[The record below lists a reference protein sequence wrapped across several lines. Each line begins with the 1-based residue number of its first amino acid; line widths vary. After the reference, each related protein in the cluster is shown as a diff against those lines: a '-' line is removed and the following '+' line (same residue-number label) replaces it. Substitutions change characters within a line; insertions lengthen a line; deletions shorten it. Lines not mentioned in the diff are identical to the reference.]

1 MESNMQSQ
9 FNCRLAANK
18 LLVFPMVAL
27 LLVLFPPAAY
37 PADESGEIMT
47 VVDQF
52 FQALEERNGALLEE
66 ILYPSSLNISATAQS
81 EGGSTLTA
89 RSYEDLLERFSSGQP
104 IIERYWNHTLLVRG
118 AIAIFWAPYDL
129 YLGRDFS
136 HCSVDSF
143 QLVKEEGR
151 WWLTNLSWTIERESC
166 ELHPDGPRFRES
178 PAEHT

>member
-1 MESNMQSQ
+1 MQSQ

-66 ILYPSSLNISATAQS
+66 ILYPSSLNGTDKLAPNLPVFHSHDSIKNVSAPSIPT
-81 EGGSTLTA
+81 
-89 RSYEDLLERFSSGQP
+89 
-104 IIERYWNHTLLVRG
+104 
-118 AIAIFWAPYDL
+118 
-129 YLGRDFS
+129 
-136 HCSVDSF
+136 
-143 QLVKEEGR
+143 
-151 WWLTNLSWTIERESC
+151 
-166 ELHPDGPRFRES
+166 
-178 PAEHT
+178 